1 MAQTLDQIKK
11 DAEARMTKSVDA
23 LKIELGKIRTGRA
36 HAGLLDHVRVDYY
49 GTKTP
54 LNQLANIS
62 TADAR
67 TLTVTPYDKGALS
80 AIDKAIRESDLGLN
94 PAPAGQI
101 LRVPLPPLTE
111 ERRRELSKHVHKEGE
126 NAKIA
131 VRNVRRDSN
140 QHLKEQLKKKLIS
153 EDDDK
158 RAEEAVQK
166 MTDRFIGDVD
176 RLVAAKEQ
184 EIMQV

>member
-11 DAEARMTKSVDA
+11 DAEARMAKSVET
-23 LKIELGKIRTGRA
+23 LKVELGKIRTGRA

-67 TLTVTPYDKGALS
+67 TLTVTPYDKGALA
-80 AIDKAIRESDLGLN
+80 AIEKAIRESDLGLN
-94 PAPAGQI
+94 PAAAGQI

-126 NAKIA
+126 NAKVA

-153 EDDDK
+153 EDEDK
-158 RAEEAVQK
+158 RAEETVQK
-166 MTDRFIGDVD
+166 MTDRFISDVD
-176 RLVAAKEQ
+176 KLVVAKEH